1 MVRISYRSG
10 VSATG
15 FKDVIIFYVLNA
27 DGVRYADALIERDAD
42 ACVQIP
48 VVADLPVGENLQDHV
63 SGDGIEFYTP
73 YTGVSI
79 SMAHA
84 DSFFSTWMYN
94 IFGTGT

>member
-1 MVRISYRSG
+1 
-10 VSATG
+10 
-15 FKDVIIFYVLNA
+15 
-27 DGVRYADALIERDAD
+27 
-42 ACVQIP
+42 

-84 DSFFSTWMYN
+84 DSFFSSWMYN
-94 IFGTGT
+94 IFGTGKPFHLVHMIELVDTSKIDPTTDNNLSV